1 MESSKVFNITFA
13 GGSCGITMVR
23 VGEKLTELCQAENLF
38 VKIKY
43 IDLWVSDYLLP
54 STDLVVE
61 MFPYY
66 KNLDMPLV
74 NGRPFLN
81 PMKENDLYVDLID
94 RIKEIIS
101 HN

>member
-23 VGEKLTELCQAENLF
+23 VGEKLTELCQDENLS

-66 KNLDMPLV
+66 KNLDKPLV

-81 PMKENDLYVDLID
+81 PMKENDLYVDLIK

-101 HN
+101 QN